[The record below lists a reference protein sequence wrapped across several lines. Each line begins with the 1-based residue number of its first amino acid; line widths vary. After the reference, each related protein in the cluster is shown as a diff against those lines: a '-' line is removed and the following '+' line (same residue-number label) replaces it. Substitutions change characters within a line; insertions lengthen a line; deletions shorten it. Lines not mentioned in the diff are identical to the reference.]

1 MGDKKFYL
9 WMLVHGNLQT
19 KTRFLNTL
27 RSYMSQKE
35 LILLIS
41 GLTFQETVSIFF
53 KKQKMQKL
61 MELLT
66 FRGQISA

>member
-1 MGDKKFYL
+1 MLSIDVSTWESSNQDKILEHFKKL
-9 WMLVHGNLQT
+9 HVPE
-19 KTRFLNTL
+19 
-27 RSYMSQKE
+27 E

-41 GLTFQETVSIFF
+41 GLTLQETVSIFF

-61 MELLT
+61 VELLT